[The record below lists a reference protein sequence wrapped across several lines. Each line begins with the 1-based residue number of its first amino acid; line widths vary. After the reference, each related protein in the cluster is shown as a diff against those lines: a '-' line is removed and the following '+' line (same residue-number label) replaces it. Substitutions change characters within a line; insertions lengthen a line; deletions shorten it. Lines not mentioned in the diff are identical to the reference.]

1 MGVRLAAIV
10 AMGTNRCIGIENK
23 LPWYL
28 PEDLKHF
35 KAKTLGKPVIMGRK
49 TFESIGKPLP
59 GRTNIVISRNPAYQ
73 APGIRV
79 VQDLPAGILMGKAQA
94 EISGSDEAVIIGGAQ
109 IYAESLGHID
119 RLYLT
124 EVDSAPAGD
133 AFFPELEAADWQ
145 QIEQQDHPAVDN
157 RPSYCFRTLGR
168 VAQG

>member
-1 MGVRLAAIV
+1 MSKKITIIV
-10 AMGTNRCIGIENK
+10 AAATNNTIGKDNT
-23 LPWYL
+23 LLWHL
-28 PEDLKHF
+28 PEDLKRF
-35 KAKTLGKPVIMGRK
+35 KALTSGHAIIMGRK

-59 GRTNIVISRNPAYQ
+59 GRTNIVISRNPAYE

-168 VAQG
+168 VVQG